1 MDTTLIVTT
10 RSSTLRQILV
20 WLGAVELTND
30 KPRSADFDI
39 YGRHRPSPTGVANS
53 APALQDIPI
62 SAIRAGRGV
71 RATRR
76 RQPTIAQAFERL
88 RGYDLTERPP
98 TGDPLDFLY
107 GDRR

>member
-30 KPRSADFDI
+30 RPRSADFDI

-62 SAIRAGRGV
+62 
-71 RATRR
+71 R
-76 RQPTIAQAFERL
+76 RQPTAAQAFERL